1 MDDYKLLGDE
11 ITCPLEQYIDLL
23 GYKLECLKKAYE
35 EDSSWNYGIDELEQI
50 IIKLKSKL

>member
-23 GYKLECLKKAYE
+23 GYKLECIKKAYE

>member
-23 GYKLECLKKAYE
+23 EYKLECLKKAYE
-35 EDSSWNYGIDELEQI
+35 EDSSWNYGIDKLEQI
-50 IIKLKSKL
+50 IVELKSKL